1 MSQILQTIQRQLFR
15 YCTLPWAEQRRHL
28 NANRAAV
35 TKIKRNV
42 FTRMYPVTLVNADG
56 STTRIKYSV
65 PRILVKLPLDFD
77 SLDENMQRKVR
88 LLRQPKE
95 RKVEQKTVHVAFDPM
110 KYAKK

>member
-1 MSQILQTIQRQLFR
+1 MINILQSLERSLFR
-15 YCTLPWAEQRRHL
+15 NLSFAFTEQRRNL

-42 FTRMYPVTLVNADG
+42 FTRVYPVTLVNSDG
-56 STTRIKYSV
+56 STTRVKYST
-65 PRILVKLPLDFD
+65 PRILIKLPLDFD
-77 SLDENMQRKVR
+77 SLDEDMQRKIR

-95 RKVEQKTVHVAFDPM
+95 RKLAEKKVQVAFDPM

>member
-1 MSQILQTIQRQLFR
+1 MSDFS
-15 YCTLPWAEQRRHL
+15 TLPWAEQRRQL

-77 SLDENMQRKVR
+77 SLDENMQRAHHVTN
-88 LLRQPKE
+88 LE
-95 RKVEQKTVHVAFDPM
+95 RIAQGCT
-110 KYAKK
+110 YI